1 MRLSTLSATVLLAG
15 SAAAASMQ
23 KRAPLITRDETGI
36 DGKYIVMMKPAS
48 SAKTT
53 ARVKSAA
60 KSVDVEPDMVFDK
73 LGGFSATLSDKEV
86 DNLRNDPNVRASEC
100 LSMDV
105 TNWTSLGC
113 VY

>member
-1 MRLSTLSATVLLAG
+1 MLLSTLSATVLLAG
-15 SAAAASMQ
+15 SAAASVH

-48 SAKTT
+48 SVKTT

-60 KSVDVEPDMVFDK
+60 KSVDVKPDMVFDK

-86 DNLRNDPNVRASEC
+86 DDLRNDPNVCAY
-100 LSMDV
+100 SMAI
-105 TNWTSLGC
+105 C
-113 VY
+113 